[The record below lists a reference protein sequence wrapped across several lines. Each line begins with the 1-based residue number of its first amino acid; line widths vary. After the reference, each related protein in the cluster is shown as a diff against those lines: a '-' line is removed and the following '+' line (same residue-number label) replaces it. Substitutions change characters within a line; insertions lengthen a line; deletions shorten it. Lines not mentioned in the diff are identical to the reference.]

1 MAKCSVATIVAGA
14 GESAGQLDAAG
25 GLAVPRLVQPGFP
38 SAGSERTIFDVA
50 KFMFCSKLALGCAVR
65 SDAGFLP

>member
-1 MAKCSVATIVAGA
+1 MGKCLVATIVAGA
-14 GESAGQLDAAG
+14 GESAAQLDAAG
-25 GLAVPRLVQPGFP
+25 GLAVPGLLP